1 VVVGTGR
8 LTAKGKDENDEE
20 EEDDDEV
27 AKWIVPFCIKRVPIL
42 SEPIRKFNS
51 KTQHFF

>member
-1 VVVGTGR
+1 MVVGTGR
-8 LTAKGKDENDEE
+8 LTAKGKDDDEE
-20 EEDDDEV
+20 EEEEKEG

-42 SEPIRKFNS
+42 SEHIRKFNS